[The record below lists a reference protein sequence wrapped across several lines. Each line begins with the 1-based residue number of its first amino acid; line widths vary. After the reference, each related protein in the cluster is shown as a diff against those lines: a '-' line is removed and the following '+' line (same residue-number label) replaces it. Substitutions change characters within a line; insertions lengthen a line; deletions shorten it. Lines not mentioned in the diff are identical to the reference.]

1 MLRYTL
7 LSLSVASAPV
17 AVSVCAMTQRNRC
30 ISMLLSELAHMSAS
44 IANAAKERQRDRDS
58 RAAPGRL
65 RAPPSDSPNC
75 SLPLSSNPGQPV
87 PDLRLP
93 ASLDGV
99 ADGARGVVG
108 QARKAADEQDGG
120 GGVILD
126 EGEEVEEVKRGWLA
140 YIWGD
145 DDGDEE
151 REEEMSGDEQ
161 DGVGPDRQ
169 HSSSTALILAL
180 SVPRAGFVFKCGGTA
195 TGSHQAMGAGG
206 AGGGGDM
213 GDRGSGAML
222 DVAGTGVTI
231 LFRQLKLEDPTAA
244 PGGGLLSGGAI
255 GCVEGQKERERE
267 RQVRGIF

>member
-1 MLRYTL
+1 
-7 LSLSVASAPV
+7 
-17 AVSVCAMTQRNRC
+17 
-30 ISMLLSELAHMSAS
+30 MSAS
-44 IANAAKERQRDRDS
+44 IANAAKERQRERDS
-58 RAAPGRL
+58 RGAPGRL
-65 RAPPSDSPNC
+65 RGPSDSPNC
-75 SLPLSSNPGQPV
+75 SLALSSSPGQPV

-99 ADGARGVVG
+99 ADGARGMVG
-108 QARKAADEQDGG
+108 QTRTAADEQDGG
-120 GGVILD
+120 GGVIPD

-151 REEEMSGDEQ
+151 REEEMADDEQ

-169 HSSSTALILAL
+169 HSSSTALILAV

-195 TGSHQAMGAGG
+195 TDSHRATGAGG
-206 AGGGGDM
+206 AGVGRDM
-213 GDRGSGAML
+213 GDRGSGAIL

-231 LFRQLKLEDPTAA
+231 LFRQLKVEDPAAA
-244 PGGGLLSGGAI
+244 PGGGMLPGSAV

-267 RQVRGIF
+267 RQVRGIC